1 MNERTEPA
9 GSFEEALERLED
21 SVDRLESGNLSL
33 ADALDVFEEGIAAS
47 RTCTRWLDQT
57 RKRVEV
63 LLADDTGALHL
74 SFLDEDEDLDNEGL
88 DHPAESDSL
97 DRE

>member
-1 MNERTEPA
+1 MSDRTEPA

-33 ADALDVFEEGIAAS
+33 ADALDLFEEGITAS
-47 RTCTRWLDQT
+47 RACTRWLDQT

-63 LLADDTGALHL
+63 LLADDSGDLHL
-74 SFLDEDEDLDNEGL
+74 SFLDEEEVLDEEGL

-97 DRE
+97 NRE

>member
-63 LLADDTGALHL
+63 LLARLALPRLQNKINIKKYHQHL
-74 SFLDEDEDLDNEGL
+74 DWNGG
-88 DHPAESDSL
+88 
-97 DRE
+97 